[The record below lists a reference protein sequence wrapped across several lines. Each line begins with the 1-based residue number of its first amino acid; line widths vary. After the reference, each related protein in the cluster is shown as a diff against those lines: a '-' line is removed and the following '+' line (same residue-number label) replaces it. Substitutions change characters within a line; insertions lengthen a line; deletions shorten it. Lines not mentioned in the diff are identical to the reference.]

1 MLHPRRL
8 HLPILPTL
16 LFFPRHII
24 QIIMFLGD
32 PIRLVKFRGGDVAL
46 LFAMRAEQE
55 DAGER
60 PVYGAG
66 PVGEEDEEADGEDV
80 VS

>member
-1 MLHPRRL
+1 
-8 HLPILPTL
+8 
-16 LFFPRHII
+16 
-24 QIIMFLGD
+24 MFLGD